1 MKYAFS
7 FIIFFVALGLQ
18 GQTVSTETWSQ
29 KKTSIDYAVHRPDS
43 VAKEILFGFYDDA
56 DSTWKKE
63 SWAQELTWLAS
74 ERGAMVVVPDQRF
87 NSLDSTAVDAFI
99 RSVSEPDSIT
109 SIRFVSLGTGVR
121 SIHGLFPI
129 EAGGVIIAPS
139 DSISSESVKRNLVA
153 GLIDSR
159 KGDSTMRVSN
169 DLHEAGAWVFQKMV
183 IGKHPYYFDGHRSA
197 ISYMMNQIDSMS
209 LLLSDSAFM
218 ASLKTK
224 VLEAGPDV
232 LRQGRPFETSLM
244 VAKQGEFQVNVL
256 NLSAEVVWRTL
267 TFLGKGKHV
276 IEIPTKDL
284 PWGVYK
290 IEIDGPSF
298 LAKQKLMIRG

>member
-1 MKYAFS
+1 MKYPITLI
-7 FIIFFVALGLQ
+7 FILSLLGVHA
-18 GQTVSTETWSQ
+18 QTVNTEKWTL
-29 KKTSIDYAVHRPDS
+29 KKTSVEYAIHRPDS
-43 VAKEILFGFYDDA
+43 GIKEILFAFHDGSDPA
-56 DSTWKKE
+56 WKKE
-63 SWAQELTWLAS
+63 SWAQELTWLVEERHSIVVAPDSQFNTLDSSGVAAFIQSIWKEEDKAGLRFITIGDGFSGLSALMSFDAS
-74 ERGAMVVVPDQRF
+74 GLVIASSDTLSFSRIRRDVVV
-87 NSLDSTAVDAFI
+87 
-99 RSVSEPDSIT
+99 
-109 SIRFVSLGTGVR
+109 
-121 SIHGLFPI
+121 
-129 EAGGVIIAPS
+129 
-139 DSISSESVKRNLVA
+139 

-159 KGDSTMRVSN
+159 KGDSTMRVSK

-183 IGKHPYYFDGHRSA
+183 IGEHPYYFDGHRSA